1 MNSDRPLILITNDD
15 GITAPGIRA
24 LVDAVKDMG
33 EIVIIAPDSPQS
45 GMGHAI
51 TISKP
56 LRVEQNDLYPGLK
69 SYHCSGTP
77 VDCVKLAH
85 HQVLHRLPDLV
96 LSGINHGSN
105 AAINVIYSGTM
116 SAAVEAAVEGIP
128 AVGFS
133 LLDYS
138 YHADFEPCKKYI
150 RDVVSKV
157 LEHGLPEGTLLNVN
171 FPKESIKGLKV
182 CRQARSKWKEDFDER
197 LDPNGRKYFWLI
209 GKFINMDPGHDTD
222 EAALADGYA
231 SVVPTQ
237 FDLTAYRAMES
248 IQSWF

>member
-1 MNSDRPLILITNDD
+1 M
-15 GITAPGIRA
+15 
-24 LVDAVKDMG
+24 
-33 EIVIIAPDSPQS
+33 
-45 GMGHAI
+45 
-51 TISKP
+51 
-56 LRVEQNDLYPGLK
+56 K
-69 SYHCSGTP
+69 SYQCSGTP

-128 AVGFS
+128 AIGFS

-150 RDVVSKV
+150 REVVAKV
-157 LEHGLPEGTLLNVN
+157 IENGLPEGTLLNVN
-171 FPKESIKGLKV
+171 FPKEEIKGLKV

-197 LDPNGRKYFWLI
+197 LDPHGRKYFWLI
-209 GKFINMDPGHDTD
+209 GKFINMDNGQDTD
-222 EAALADGYA
+222 EAALAEGYV

-237 FDLTAYRAMES
+237 FDLTAYRAMDT
-248 IQSWF
+248 IRNWF